1 MKDKKDRHENPSEQD
16 FIAQN
21 ESDECSQ
28 NGDATQEMSAN
39 SDESEQKDALIA
51 CEIQLAELKDKY
63 MRANAEFENIK
74 KRLEKEKAS
83 ALAYANESFAKDLL
97 DVLDALEAAANME
110 ASDDASA
117 KFKEGVKNTLDLF
130 LAKLVKHG
138 VKPIEKHDEFDPN
151 LHEAMMNVAS
161 DEYKSSAIVEVFQK
175 GYQMGERVL
184 RPSKVS
190 VAK

>member
-28 NGDATQEMSAN
+28 NGDATQGESAN

>member
-161 DEYKSSAIVEVFQK
+161 DECKSSAIVEVFQK

>member
-16 FIAQN
+16 FITQN

-28 NGDATQEMSAN
+28 NGDATQGESAN

-130 LAKLVKHG
+130 LTKLAKHG

>member
-28 NGDATQEMSAN
+28 NGDATQGESAN

-83 ALAYANESFAKDLL
+83 ALAYAN
-97 DVLDALEAAANME
+97 
-110 ASDDASA
+110 
-117 KFKEGVKNTLDLF
+117 
-130 LAKLVKHG
+130 
-138 VKPIEKHDEFDPN
+138 
-151 LHEAMMNVAS
+151 
-161 DEYKSSAIVEVFQK
+161 
-175 GYQMGERVL
+175 
-184 RPSKVS
+184 
-190 VAK
+190 

>member
-28 NGDATQEMSAN
+28 NGDATQRESAN

-74 KRLEKEKAS
+74 KRLEKEKVS

-130 LAKLVKHG
+130 LAKLAKHG